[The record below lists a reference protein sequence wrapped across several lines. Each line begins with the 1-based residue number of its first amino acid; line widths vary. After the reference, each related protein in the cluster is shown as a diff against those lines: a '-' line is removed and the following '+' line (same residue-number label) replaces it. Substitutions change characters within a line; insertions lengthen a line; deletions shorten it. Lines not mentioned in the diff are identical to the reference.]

1 MTRRKFIE
9 NVFKFGTAIILCG
22 SWAVKQ
28 VLPEKFVYALKLDKY
43 PGTIKPLSDI
53 TKIGK
58 WRG

>member
-9 NVFKFGTAIILCG
+9 SIFKFGAAVIIG
-22 SWAVKQ
+22 GPWAAKK
-28 VLPEKFVYALKLDKY
+28 VLPEKFIYAIKLDKY